1 MITLDL
7 LVDNEFGVLTRITA
21 LVRREGFNIRCL
33 AVDETENPE
42 ISRLLICVESMQS
55 AVPRVVVRLNRLGCV
70 HLRKRWKTAL
80 I

>member
-1 MITLDL
+1 
-7 LVDNEFGVLTRITA
+7 
-21 LVRREGFNIRCL
+21 
-33 AVDETENPE
+33 
-42 ISRLLICVESMQS
+42 VESMQS